1 MTLAERVVRIA
12 EYQTSE
18 KQRDS
23 VAEHVLVRT
32 LSRTHT
38 DPASARDA
46 IATAVADG
54 RLVEDGDRYALAD

>member
-1 MTLAERVVRIA
+1 MTLSERVVRIA

-32 LSRTHT
+32 LSRTYT

-46 IATAVADG
+46 IATAVANG
-54 RLVEDGDRYALAD
+54 WLIEDGDRYALAD